1 MAASHESQVRLA
13 HSSPL
18 DTLVRRTSSRRQAVR
33 RKEEYEA
40 RKQATTINSSSPVP
54 SSSRSTGFPA
64 PLQVQDL
71 TRHAIS
77 PPRPYATSP
86 RVPESPLLHSQFR
99 NSTTSN
105 ADYFNRKSFLSLTD
119 EPNGYYD
126 ELESYYEENNMHM
139 YSLQSHT
146 PGASVD
152 SHHTWHTTANPVSGS
167 ANIVL
172 NTHSSIHNMR
182 LFNSSTPVPS
192 VVVSKP
198 QDIDKQVAVNE
209 TKLGGRS
216 PIVDPTPRIN
226 FSRPARPPIFSSEEQ
241 KRQVLERNSQRTRS
255 PRTAHTPP
263 SFVPITPQTGASF
276 PENQFLSPTPQSDA
290 CSPASYLQPNYAVSS
305 PTLPPP
311 SHVQLPSRPPSV
323 HPSSPTS
330 LYSTSYS
337 FYHLSDG
344 SPSPTGNSNFPPHSP
359 SPPGHCSPSTEPS
372 TPQEYLQLGIQY
384 HEANKL
390 QDSAFYFEK
399 SAKEQG
405 GCGIGMLLW
414 GLTLRHGWGCEKNE
428 KSGFKWLTKA
438 AESAVDDLGKAR
450 EGMDVKAVR
459 SELVLAIY
467 EVGQCFF
474 HGWGVAKDHKMA
486 VSYYRVA
493 ANLGDGDAQEDLAF
507 CLANGKGCKKD
518 KKEAAKWY
526 RAAVEQGAS
535 DVGMAWIYKDKY
547 KG

>member
-1 MAASHESQVRLA
+1 MRLT

-18 DTLVRRTSSRRQAVR
+18 DTLVRRTSSKRQAVQ

-40 RKQATTINSSSPVP
+40 RKTTTINSCLPVP
-54 SSSRSTGFPA
+54 SSSQSTGFPA
-64 PLQVQDL
+64 SLQVKNL
-71 TRHAIS
+71 HATS
-77 PPRPYATSP
+77 PPRSHATGP

-99 NSTTSN
+99 NSTSSN
-105 ADYFNRKSFLSLTD
+105 ADYLTRKSFLSLTD

-126 ELESYYEENNMHM
+126 ELESYYEENNM
-139 YSLQSHT
+139 YSLQSHA
-146 PGASVD
+146 PSASAD
-152 SHHTWHTTANPVSGS
+152 SRRAWHTAAEPASGS
-167 ANIVL
+167 TNVL
-172 NTHSSIHNMR
+172 NTQSSIHDMR
-182 LFNSSTPVPS
+182 LFNSSTPVPT

-198 QDIDKQVAVNE
+198 QDVDKQVAVDE
-209 TKLGGRS
+209 PKLGGRS

-226 FSRPARPPIFSSEEQ
+226 FSRPGRPPIFSSEEQ

-255 PRTAHTPP
+255 PRTAHAPL
-263 SFVPITPQTGASF
+263 SFAPITPQTGVF
-276 PENQFLSPTPQSDA
+276 PENQLLSPTPQSDA
-290 CSPASYLQPNYAVSS
+290 SSPGSYLQPNHAVSA
-305 PTLPPP
+305 PTLSSP
-311 SHVQLPSRPPSV
+311 SHIQLPSCPPSV
-323 HPSSPTS
+323 RPSSPAS

-337 FYHLSDG
+337 FYRLSDG
-344 SPSPTGNSNFPPHSP
+344 SPSPTGNSKFPAHSP
-359 SPPGHCSPSTEPS
+359 SPPGNLSPSNEPS

-390 QDSAFYFEK
+390 QESAFYFEK

-526 RAAVEQGAS
+526 RSAVEQGAS

-547 KG
+547 KYKG

>member
-1 MAASHESQVRLA
+1 MAVSHENQV
-13 HSSPL
+13 
-18 DTLVRRTSSRRQAVR
+18 VQ
-33 RKEEYEA
+33 RKEREA
-40 RKQATTINSSSPVP
+40 RKQATAINPSLPVP
-54 SSSRSTGFPA
+54 SSSRSTRFPA
-64 PLQVQDL
+64 SSQVQDL
-71 TRHAIS
+71 HAIS
-77 PPRPYATSP
+77 PPRPYYGTSP

-99 NSTTSN
+99 NSTASN
-105 ADYFNRKSFLSLTD
+105 ADYLNRKSFLSLTD

-126 ELESYYEENNMHM
+126 ELESYYEENSM
-139 YSLQSHT
+139 YSLRQSHT
-146 PGASVD
+146 PGASTD
-152 SHHTWHTTANPVSGS
+152 SHRAWHTTLEPTSGS
-167 ANIVL
+167 TDVL
-172 NTHSSIHNMR
+172 NIQSSIHDMH
-182 LFNSSTPVPS
+182 LSNSSTPVPT

-198 QDIDKQVAVNE
+198 QDVDKQVATNE
-209 TKLGGRS
+209 PKLGGKS

-226 FSRPARPPIFSSEEQ
+226 FSRPGRPPIISSEEQ
-241 KRQVLERNSQRTRS
+241 KRQVLERNSRRTRS
-255 PRTAHTPP
+255 PLTAHTPL
-263 SFVPITPQTGASF
+263 SFVPITPQTGGPIF
-276 PENQFLSPTPQSDA
+276 NQTMLFLPR
-290 CSPASYLQPNYAVSS
+290 
-305 PTLPPP
+305 P
-311 SHVQLPSRPPSV
+311 SHPPLMYTT
-323 HPSSPTS
+323 PLTPR
-330 LYSTSYS
+330 L
-337 FYHLSDG
+337 DG
-344 SPSPTGNSNFPPHSP
+344 SPSPTGNSNFPTQSSSSP
-359 SPPGHCSPSTEPS
+359 GNRSPSTEPS

-405 GCGIGMLLW
+405 GCGTGMLLW

-474 HGWGVAKDHKMA
+474 HGWGVAKDYKMA

-518 KKEAAKWY
+518 KKKAAKWY
-526 RAAVEQGAS
+526 RAAVAQGAS